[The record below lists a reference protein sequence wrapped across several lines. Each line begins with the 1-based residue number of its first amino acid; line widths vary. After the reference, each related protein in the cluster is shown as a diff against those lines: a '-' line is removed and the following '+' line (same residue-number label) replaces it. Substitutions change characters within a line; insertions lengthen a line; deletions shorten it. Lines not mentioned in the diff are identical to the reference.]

1 MFATN
6 AGVYLFP
13 MREYIA
19 RQKLETMIFMR
30 TSVRVA
36 ERKRRR
42 FRNDEDDLQE
52 VKMVGFINY
61 FLFCLL
67 VCISAIVIRIY
78 FDDRDE

>member
-6 AGVYLFP
+6 AGAYLFL
-13 MREYIA
+13 MRECIA

-30 TSVRVA
+30 MSVRVA

-52 VKMVGFINY
+52 VKNGW
-61 FLFCLL
+61 
-67 VCISAIVIRIY
+67 IR
-78 FDDRDE
+78 

>member
-6 AGVYLFP
+6 AGAYSFP

-30 TSVRVA
+30 MSVRVA

-52 VKMVGFINY
+52 VKNGWIH
-61 FLFCLL
+61 
-67 VCISAIVIRIY
+67 
-78 FDDRDE
+78 

>member
-6 AGVYLFP
+6 AGVYLFL
-13 MREYIA
+13 MRECIA

-30 TSVRVA
+30 MSVRVA

-52 VKMVGFINY
+52 VKNGWIH
-61 FLFCLL
+61 
-67 VCISAIVIRIY
+67 
-78 FDDRDE
+78 

>member
-13 MREYIA
+13 MREYITQ
-19 RQKLETMIFMR
+19 QKLGTMIFMR
-30 TSVRVA
+30 MSVRVA

-52 VKMVGFINY
+52 VKDGRVH
-61 FLFCLL
+61 
-67 VCISAIVIRIY
+67 
-78 FDDRDE
+78 

>member
-13 MREYIA
+13 MRECIA
-19 RQKLETMIFMR
+19 RQKLETMIFTRM
-30 TSVRVA
+30 SVLVA

-52 VKMVGFINY
+52 VKDG
-61 FLFCLL
+61 
-67 VCISAIVIRIY
+67 RIH
-78 FDDRDE
+78 

>member
-6 AGVYLFP
+6 AGVYLFL
-13 MREYIA
+13 MRECIA

-30 TSVRVA
+30 MSVRVA

-52 VKMVGFINY
+52 VKDG
-61 FLFCLL
+61 
-67 VCISAIVIRIY
+67 RIH
-78 FDDRDE
+78 

>member
-6 AGVYLFP
+6 AGAYSFP
-13 MREYIA
+13 MKEYIA

-30 TSVRVA
+30 MSVRVA

-52 VKMVGFINY
+52 VKDG
-61 FLFCLL
+61 
-67 VCISAIVIRIY
+67 RIH
-78 FDDRDE
+78 